1 MTFDVEQLQQQ
12 IPYYLTAQDQQVL
25 LRELKAISEGR
36 NADYFLSD
44 QNNGFTTSR
53 LQGDG
58 WRGFEIFQFETGEK
72 RALRGLIL
80 SNSCDID
87 TENQRDIGAKVI
99 FAPLVKL
106 SAYVS
111 VLKKNGVDGDRLTSK
126 VAAIKNQK
134 TTNIFYLPPNGVIT
148 DEYIVRLDDVYSMP
162 VSAHESNH
170 NKEKLFT
177 LSNTGF
183 YMLIFKLSIH
193 FCRLQERVQ
202 RQAS

>member
-1 MTFDVEQLQQQ
+1 MLDVEQLQQQ
-12 IPYYLTAQDQQVL
+12 IPYYLTAQDQQIL
-25 LRELKAISEGR
+25 LSELKSISEGR
-36 NADYFLSD
+36 NVDYFLGNH
-44 QNNGFTTSR
+44 NNDFTSCR

-58 WRGFEIFQFETGEK
+58 WRGFEIFNFETGEK
-72 RALRGLIL
+72 RSLRGLII

-87 TENQRDIGAKVI
+87 TKNQRDIAAKVI

-111 VLKKNGVDGDRLTSK
+111 VLEKNGVSGDRLTSK
-126 VAAIKNQK
+126 IESIKNQK
-134 TTNIFYLPPNGVIT
+134 TTNIFYLPPSGTIT
-148 DEYIVRLDDVYSMP
+148 DEYIVRLDDIYSMP
-162 VSAHESNH
+162 VSAHESNPD
-170 NKEKLFT
+170 KEKLFT

-202 RQAS
+202 RKNS